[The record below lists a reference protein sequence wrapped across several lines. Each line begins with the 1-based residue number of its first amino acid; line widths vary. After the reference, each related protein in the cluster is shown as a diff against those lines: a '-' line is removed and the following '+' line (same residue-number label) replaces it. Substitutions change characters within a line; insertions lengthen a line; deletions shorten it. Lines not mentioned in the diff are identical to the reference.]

1 MTAFMMKKLIFFAT
15 YNEAGNVASLIR
27 GIRKAEQ
34 NADILIVDDSSTDG
48 TLEILQGMKSKTLEL
63 IVRPSKSGVGS
74 AHLLA
79 LKFAID
85 HSYDVL
91 VTMDGDLSHDP
102 ADIPRLI
109 SGIEDGYDFVIGSRY
124 APGGACDYTGYRKYL
139 SLLGNYAARQL
150 LRINLYEFTTSLR
163 AFNVK
168 NLGKIDF
175 STINVCGYS
184 FFLTMVV
191 RAHLAKFNFFEIP
204 IHFYERNSGASKIPT
219 FEIIRGIK
227 QLLYLWYV
235 KTFRPEKTNKIP
247 SP

>member
-1 MTAFMMKKLIFFAT
+1 MMSYTMKKLIFFAT
-15 YNEAGNVASLIR
+15 YNEAGNVASLIH

-34 NADILIVDDSSTDG
+34 GADILIVDDSSTDG
-48 TLEILQGMKSKTLEL
+48 TLEILEGMKSETLTL

-109 SGIEDGYDFVIGSRY
+109 SWVENGFDFVIGSRY

-139 SLLGNYAARQL
+139 SLLGNFVARQL
-150 LRINLYEFTTSLR
+150 LGIKLYEFTTSLR
-163 AFNVK
+163 AFKVK
-168 NLGKIDF
+168 SLEKIDF
-175 STINVCGYS
+175 STIDVSGYS

-191 RAHLAKFNFFEIP
+191 RAHLAKFNFAEIP
-204 IHFYERNSGASKIPT
+204 IHFHERNSGASKIPPL
-219 FEIIRGIK
+219 EILRAIK
-227 QLLYLWYV
+227 QLCYLVYV
-235 KTFRPEKTNKIP
+235 KTFRAA
-247 SP
+247 